1 MEVTAVRVSL
11 LNTENKVK
19 AIGQFTLDDAF
30 VVTGIRVMENG
41 KGGNF
46 VSFPARENKNGEYE
60 DVAFPITKEL
70 YQKIS
75 EAVVAEY
82 KRVMEESQ
90 AQGQNETPIKDEAQE
105 AAPVKRGKA
114 R

>member
-11 LNTENKVK
+11 LNTENKVR

-30 VVTGIRVMENG
+30 VVTGIRVLENG

-60 DVAFPITKEL
+60 DVAFPITKEMH
-70 YQKIS
+70 QKIS
-75 EAVVAEY
+75 EAVIAEY

-90 AQGQNETPIKDEAQE
+90 AQGQNETPVKEEAQE
-105 AAPVKRGKA
+105 ATPAKRAKG

>member
-90 AQGQNETPIKDEAQE
+90 AQGQNEAPIKDEAQE